1 MNRLR
6 GSAPCW
12 CGSGRKFKRCH
23 GDQRRLR
30 RPPVTMGT
38 VSPRN
43 EVPPEI
49 VRPAY
54 ALGSQPSVSSRVEV
68 HSGASLERLRVACRV
83 AAEVLEAVGEAV
95 KPGVTTDELD
105 RIAHDVYLSRGAY
118 PSTLGYKGFP
128 KSICTSVNEV
138 ICHGIPDDRRLV
150 KGDIVNV
157 DVTAYIEGMHGDTS
171 ATFPV
176 GEVDAPHAALIEIT
190 REAMLAGVAAVGP
203 GKPLGVIGAA
213 IEPIA
218 HAHGLGVVYEYG
230 GHGIG
235 TVFHAAPHINH
246 FIGERDLTPFEPGM
260 TFTIEP
266 MLTTGSPNSHIW
278 TDGWTVAAD
287 DLLPSAQFEHTV
299 IVTESGSEILTLTGA
314 GTSPAGTL
322 GTNKLTLPVK

>member
-1 MNRLR
+1 VNRLR

-30 RPPVTMGT
+30 RPPVTIGT
-38 VSPRN
+38 VSPAR
-43 EVPPEI
+43 EVPATI
-49 VRPAY
+49 VRPSY
-54 ALGSQPSVSSRVEV
+54 VLGSQPSVSPHVEF
-68 HSGASLERLRVACRV
+68 HSGASLERLRAACRV
-83 AAEVLEAVGEAV
+83 AAEVLETVGEAV

-105 RIAHDVYLSRGAY
+105 RIAHEAYLSRGAY

-128 KSICTSVNEV
+128 KSICTSVNEI

-157 DVTAYIEGMHGDTS
+157 DVTAFIEGMHGDTS

-176 GEVDAPHAALIEIT
+176 GEVDAPAAALIEVT
-190 REAMLAGVAAVGP
+190 REAMLAGVAAVAP
-203 GKPLGVIGAA
+203 GKPLKAIGQA
-213 IEPIA
+213 IQLIA

-246 FIGERDLTPFEPGM
+246 FVEERDHMLFEPGM

-266 MLTTGSPNSHIW
+266 MLTTGSPSSHIW
-278 TDGWTVAAD
+278 TDDWTVAAV
-287 DLLPSAQFEHTV
+287 DLLPSAQFEHTIV
-299 IVTESGSEILTLTGA
+299 VTESGSEILTLTGR

-322 GTNKLTLPVK
+322 DAPKVTLEVQ

>member
-1 MNRLR
+1 
-6 GSAPCW
+6 
-12 CGSGRKFKRCH
+12 
-23 GDQRRLR
+23 
-30 RPPVTMGT
+30 MGT
-38 VSPRN
+38 VSPMRD
-43 EVPPEI
+43 VPSAI

-54 ALGSQPSVSSRVEV
+54 LLGSQPSVSPHAEV

-83 AAEVLEAVGEAV
+83 AAEVLETVGEAV

-105 RIAHDVYLSRGAY
+105 RIAHEAYLSRGAY

-128 KSICTSVNEV
+128 KSICTSVNEI

-150 KGDIVNV
+150 KGDVVNV
-157 DVTAYIEGMHGDTS
+157 DVTAYVDGMHGDTS
-171 ATFPV
+171 ATFAV
-176 GEVDAPHAALIEIT
+176 GEVDAPAAALIDVT
-190 REAMLAGVAAVGP
+190 KEAMLAGVAAVAP
-203 GKPLGVIGAA
+203 GKPLRAVGEA
-213 IEPIA
+213 IQPIA

-246 FIGERDLTPFEPGM
+246 FVEERDHMLFEVGM

-278 TDGWTVAAD
+278 NDDWTVAAD

-299 IVTESGSEILTLTGA
+299 VVTESGAEILTLTRR

-322 GTNKLTLPVK
+322 DAPELTLPVQ

>member
-1 MNRLR
+1 
-6 GSAPCW
+6 
-12 CGSGRKFKRCH
+12 
-23 GDQRRLR
+23 
-30 RPPVTMGT
+30 MGA
-38 VSPRN
+38 VSPKR
-43 EVPPEI
+43 EVPAAI

-54 ALGSQPSVSSRVEV
+54 VLGTQPSVSPNLEI
-68 HSGASLERLRVACRV
+68 HSGAGLERLRVACRV
-83 AAEVLEAVGEAV
+83 AAEVLEEVGDAV

-105 RIAHDVYLSRGAY
+105 SIAHEAYLSRGAY
-118 PSTLGYKGFP
+118 PSTLGYKDFP
-128 KSICTSVNEV
+128 KSICTSVNEI

-171 ATFPV
+171 ATFAV
-176 GEVDAPHAALIEIT
+176 GEVDAPAAALIEVT

-203 GKPLGVIGAA
+203 GKPLRAIGEA
-213 IEPIA
+213 IQPLA

-246 FIGERDLTPFEPGM
+246 FIEERDHVLFEPGM

-266 MLTTGSPNSHIW
+266 MLTTGSPSSHIW
-278 TDGWTVAAD
+278 SDEWTVATD

-299 IVTESGSEILTLTGA
+299 IVTEAGSEILTLTSR

-322 GTNKLTLPVK
+322 NAQRLTLPVQ

>member
-6 GSAPCW
+6 GSTPCW

-30 RPPVTMGT
+30 RSPVFKGR
-38 VSPRN
+38 VSPMR

-49 VRPAY
+49 VRPEY
-54 ALGSQPSVSSRVEV
+54 LLGVPPSVSTTVQT
-68 HSGASLERLRVACRV
+68 HSGSSLERLRVACRV
-83 AAEVLEAVGEAV
+83 AAEVLETVGAAVR
-95 KPGVTTDELD
+95 PGVTTEELD
-105 RIAHDVYLSRGAY
+105 QIAHEAYVSRGSY

-138 ICHGIPDDRRLV
+138 ICHGIPDDRPLAR
-150 KGDIVNV
+150 GDVVNV

-171 ATFPV
+171 ATFAV
-176 GEVDAPHAALIEIT
+176 GELDFPAQALLDVT
-190 REAMLAGVAAVGP
+190 RESMLAGVKGVLP
-203 GKPLGVIGAA
+203 GRPLSAIGEA
-213 IEPIA
+213 IEPLA
-218 HAHGLGVVYEYG
+218 SAHGLGVVREYG

-246 FIGERDLTPFEPGM
+246 FIDDRDRMVLQPGM

-266 MLTTGSPNSHIW
+266 MLTSGLPASHIW
-278 TDGWTVAAD
+278 DDGWTVVAD

-299 IVTESGSEILTLTGA
+299 IVTETGSEILTLTGS
-314 GTSPAGTL
+314 GRSPAGIL
-322 GTNKLTLPVK
+322 VPEELTVQ